1 MNIIRTDRLSAGQTE
16 QIKKLLHECRACN
29 GSSPFFPFEDGDLF
43 YLLFTERERNSAG
56 TKAREPAEETR
67 QQICR
72 HSDSLVLTCAAALSF
87 FEEAD
92 GSCAECTAFTRP
104 ALRRKG
110 YFSLLFD
117 ELSLEIEEID
127 LYFPVSDPEPGV
139 LAALASLE
147 AVHDRDEYRMELELE
162 EAEAC
167 SEVSFHPVSSP
178 DPAGNPSIRL
188 RAQWEAMENDCFL
201 LSFYQGEKAIGTCCL
216 SFFGDSA
223 CFYSFEIKEALRGQ
237 GLGREA
243 LSLTLSLLR
252 KGLPRPGCRRLSL
265 HVSGLNGPAV
275 SLYRKAGFQIK
286 ECLSYYL
293 Y

>member
-1 MNIIRTDRLSAGQTE
+1 MNIVRTDRLSAEQTE
-16 QIKKLLHECRACN
+16 QIKELLHECRACD
-29 GSSPFFPFEDGDLF
+29 GYAPFFPFEDGDLF
-43 YLLFTERERNSAG
+43 YLLFTEEERNSAG
-56 TKAREPAEETR
+56 AKAREPAEKTK
-67 QQICR
+67 QQTCR
-72 HSDSLVLTCAAALSF
+72 HSGSPTLACAAALSF
-87 FEEAD
+87 FEEPD

-104 ALRRKG
+104 VLRQKG

-117 ELSLEIEEID
+117 ELSLDIEEVD

-139 LAALASLE
+139 LAALSSLE
-147 AVHDRDEYRMELELE
+147 AVHDRDEYRMELELK

-167 SEVSFHPVSSP
+167 SEVSFHPMFSP
-178 DPAGNPSIRL
+178 DQTGDSPSRL
-188 RAQWEAMENDCFL
+188 RAQWEVMENDSFL
-201 LSFYQGEKAIGTCCL
+201 LSFYQGEQAAGTCCL

-243 LSLTLSLLR
+243 LSLTLSLLQ
-252 KGLPRPGCRRLSL
+252 KGLPRSGCRRLSL
-265 HVSGLNGPAV
+265 HVSGLNAPAV

-286 ECLSYYL
+286 ESLSYYL